1 MTQSL
6 DIFRQLKE
14 YPLWCSG
21 LRTQHCLCGGTG
33 SIPGLVHWVKDLM
46 LLQLWHRSQ
55 LQLRFDPGSSNF
67 HVLQG
72 AAKKKE
78 KGGGA

>member
-33 SIPGLVHWVKDLM
+33 SIPGLVHWVKDQV
-46 LLQLWHRSQ
+46 LLQLAVGYKSGSD
-55 LQLRFDPGSSNF
+55 LVPGLGTCIGRE
-67 HVLQG
+67 V
-72 AAKKKE
+72 AKKKFFSFN
-78 KGGGA
+78 